1 MTTKPLAV
9 FSTRDLKLATILD
22 HLGWEFENNNA
33 PASRIKRDSGEE
45 STVFHFLANHPDT
58 GEQANT
64 VMRVF
69 VDAKEE
75 IEKIRAEVSGQE
87 NATTASQARWQAFK
101 AKHPGQV
108 PDLVSLL
115 QTRDT
120 LVSVVKATPRQLV
133 FERNGKIVS
142 ISENATEADKKRFA
156 KFL

>member
-22 HLGWEFENNNA
+22 HLGWEYENNNA
-33 PASRIKRDSGEE
+33 PATRIKRDSGEE
-45 STVFHFLANHPDT
+45 STVFHFVANHPET
-58 GEQANT
+58 GEQANS
-64 VMRVF
+64 VMHAF
-69 VDAKEE
+69 VAAKEE

-87 NATTASQARWQAFK
+87 NAASISTARWQAFK
-101 AKHPGQV
+101 SKHPGPV
-108 PDLVSLL
+108 PDLVALL

-133 FERNGKIVS
+133 FERNGTIVS

>member
-33 PASRIKRDSGEE
+33 PATRIKRDSGEE
-45 STVFHFLANHPDT
+45 STVFHFLANHPET

-69 VDAKEE
+69 VTAKEE

-87 NATTASQARWQAFK
+87 NAAALSQARWQAFK
-101 AKHPGQV
+101 VKHPGPV
-108 PDLVSLL
+108 PDYVAFL
-115 QTRDT
+115 QGRDAIVT
-120 LVSVVKATPRQLV
+120 IIKALPRQLV

>member
-22 HLGWEFENNNA
+22 HLGWEYENNNA
-33 PASRIKRDSGEE
+33 PATRIKRDSGEE
-45 STVFHFLANHPDT
+45 STVFHFVANHPET
-58 GEQANT
+58 GEQANA

-69 VDAKEE
+69 VASKEE

-87 NATTASQARWQAFK
+87 NTAALSKARWQAFK
-101 AKHPGQV
+101 DKHPGPV
-108 PDLVSLL
+108 PDYVALL
-115 QTRDT
+115 QGRDAIVT
-120 LVSVVKATPRQLV
+120 ITKATPHQLV